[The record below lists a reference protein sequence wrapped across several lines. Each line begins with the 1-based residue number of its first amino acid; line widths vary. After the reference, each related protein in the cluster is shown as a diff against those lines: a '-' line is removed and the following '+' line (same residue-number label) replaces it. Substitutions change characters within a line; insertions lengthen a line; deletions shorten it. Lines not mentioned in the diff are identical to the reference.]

1 MIWLTADVQALLL
14 TALSIGIVHTLIGP
28 DHYVPFVALAR
39 QRGWSMGRTLGITT
53 LCGAGHCASSV
64 AIGTVGILL
73 GTGLT
78 QLEALEAVRGDV
90 AAWLLLG
97 FGLALIALS
106 VRRRRREIAGAH
118 AGSKSHLDHSL
129 VASLFV
135 VFVLGPC
142 EALIPL
148 LMFPAATANVNAIVA
163 VTLVFC
169 AATVLTMLVCV
180 TGTLS
185 AVPKRV
191 THRLAN
197 YAGHITG
204 TVIALCAVA
213 MLVGL

>member
-1 MIWLTADVQALLL
+1 MSWLTADVQALLF
-14 TALSIGIVHTLIGP
+14 TAMSIGIVHTLIGP

-106 VRRRRREIAGAH
+106 VRRRQRNDAGNH
-118 AGSKSHLDHSL
+118 AARKSHLDQSL

-169 AATVLTMLVCV
+169 VATVLTMLMCV
-180 TGTLS
+180 AGTLS
-185 AVPKRV
+185 AVPKRT
-191 THRLAN
+191 THQLSG
-197 YAGHITG
+197 YAGHLTG
-204 TVIALCAVA
+204 TAIALCAVA